1 MFGIGMTEMLVIAV
15 IALVVLGPKR
25 LPELARTLGRTLA
38 EFRRSAADLRR
49 EFSDVTGES
58 RIDPPIRLPAKSEPQ
73 RPSDAPV
80 PPASEAR
87 SEAQPSEGH
96 RAGEARSEAQP
107 SEGRSPSA
115 SDQRVRGPAKA
126 SEAPGDPDPDAPR
139 PGGASGG

>member
-38 EFRRSAADLRR
+38 EFRRSATDLRR
-49 EFSDVTGES
+49 EFSDVMDES
-58 RIDPPIRLPAKSEPQ
+58 RIDPPIRLPAKSEPEP
-73 RPSDAPV
+73 PSDA
-80 PPASEAR
+80 PASEAR
-87 SEAQPSEGH
+87 SEAK
-96 RAGEARSEAQP
+96 P

-115 SDQRVRGPAKA
+115 SEERARGAGKAGEARSEAKPSEERAPGPA
-126 SEAPGDPDPDAPR
+126 EAPGAPR